1 MAAPKKKIISQQWY
15 DKILQEINEI
25 KNVSM
30 PETLEVL
37 KDARAQW
44 DLSENSDYHAAKEK
58 LSLLQ
63 RRIDELEEMID
74 DVEIVND
81 ESDEKSTSTVRYGSL
96 VKVDIED
103 DKNYTFEIVGG
114 GEVDVMDELKISLD
128 SPIGNAIDGKKKGDV
143 VYVKLANGKKKV
155 TILSVS

>member
-15 DKILQEINEI
+15 EKILQEINDLKMVAI
-25 KNVSM
+25 

-58 LSLLQ
+58 LWLLQ

-74 DVEIVND
+74 DVEIVTD
-81 ESDEKSTSTVRYGSL
+81 DASDVSTSVVRYGSM

-103 DKNYTFEIVGG
+103 DKE
-114 GEVDVMDELKISLD
+114 
-128 SPIGNAIDGKKKGDV
+128 
-143 VYVKLANGKKKV
+143 
-155 TILSVS
+155 

>member
-1 MAAPKKKIISQQWY
+1 
-15 DKILQEINEI
+15 
-25 KNVSM
+25 
-30 PETLEVL
+30 
-37 KDARAQW
+37 
-44 DLSENSDYHAAKEK
+44 
-58 LSLLQ
+58 
-63 RRIDELEEMID
+63 MID

>member
-96 VKVDIED
+96 VKVAIED